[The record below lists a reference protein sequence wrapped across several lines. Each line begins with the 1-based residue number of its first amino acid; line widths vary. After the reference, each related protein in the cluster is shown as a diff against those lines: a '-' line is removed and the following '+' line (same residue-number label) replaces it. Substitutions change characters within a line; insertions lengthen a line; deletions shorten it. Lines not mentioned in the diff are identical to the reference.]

1 MTVNFLF
8 SALRITQSDAPMVH
22 FDKFQEIFKDNY
34 IDTDEAYLSNF
45 RADIAR

>member
-8 SALRITQSDAPMVH
+8 SALRITYSDAPMIH

-34 IDTDEAYLSNF
+34 IDEAYLSNF